1 MKELN
6 VNKLA
11 PDDFIFSIVIT
22 VNNSTTPSITEY
34 SAINEFNAFLLLKLI
49 VQNTLITVAI
59 KTANKKFAIFED
71 NAKSTAIYINII

>member
-6 VNKLA
+6 VNKLT

-22 VNNSTTPSITEY
+22 VNNNTTPSITEY
-34 SAINEFNAFLLLKLI
+34 SAINELKAFLLLKLI
-49 VQNTLITVAI
+49 VQKTLITVAI
-59 KTANKKFAIFED
+59 KIANKKFAIFED